1 LPDPV
6 AAGLSLQII
15 LRVPVAVVDDDGVG
29 GHQVDAETS
38 GFGAQQEDKS
48 VEKKEKEKKVNLEL
62 NFRIFQTLSPT

>member
-1 LPDPV
+1 LE
-6 AAGLSLQII
+6 II

-48 VEKKEKEKKVNLEL
+48 VEKKKND
-62 NFRIFQTLSPT
+62 